1 MINLLV
7 DLMILI
13 FNFWLYHQKS
23 PIEYEPIILEEEDN
37 ENNINEV
44 NKENQHFIKKYPSK
58 NQKFFLPKFLYF
70 ALDINKQ
77 NKILEKKCGEYMNN
91 LEDYYKTI
99 KELEDISINNEQI
112 KNNLKIEKGKR
123 KNII

>member
-13 FNFWLYHQKS
+13 FNFWLYHQ
-23 PIEYEPIILEEEDN
+23 ITTNEYDPIILEEKDN
-37 ENNINEV
+37 ENNNNDV

-58 NQKFFLPKFLYF
+58 NQKFFFPKFLYF

-77 NKILEKKCGEYMNN
+77 NKILEKNVE
-91 LEDYYKTI
+91 
-99 KELEDISINNEQI
+99 
-112 KNNLKIEKGKR
+112 
-123 KNII
+123 NIWII